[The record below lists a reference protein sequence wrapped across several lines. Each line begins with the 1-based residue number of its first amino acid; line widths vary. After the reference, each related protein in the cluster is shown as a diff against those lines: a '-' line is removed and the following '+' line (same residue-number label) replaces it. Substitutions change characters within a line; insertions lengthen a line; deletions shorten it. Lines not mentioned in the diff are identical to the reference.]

1 MATEDAALDKLKADS
16 PQAARML
23 TDFGQRNESLRQA
36 MPAMA
41 AAVDLIVDVVQKGGT
56 VFLCGNGGSFADAM
70 HIKGELGKS
79 FERPR
84 PLHDKDVLARLAD
97 LPMGRQ
103 LAEHLEV
110 GIPAVVLAES
120 HALATAYAND
130 RDPLLVM
137 AQDLLAFIC
146 RGGRGV
152 LVGLSTSGESRN
164 VVAAMSLARAYQIP
178 VVALTG
184 PRRSTMSD
192 AADVV
197 IQAPGT
203 STAHV
208 QEGHLCIYHALCQAI
223 EASLFDGG
231 KP

>member
-1 MATEDAALDKLKADS
+1 MATEDAALGRLTADS
-16 PQAARML
+16 PEAARVL
-23 TDFGQRNESLRQA
+23 ADFGQRNEALRQA
-36 MPAMA
+36 IPAMA
-41 AAVDLIVDVVQKGGT
+41 AAVELIVDVVRKGGT

-79 FERPR
+79 FERAR

-97 LPMGRQ
+97 LPMGEQ

-110 GIPAVVLAES
+110 GIPAVVLGES

-130 RDPLLVM
+130 RDPVLVM
-137 AQDLLAFIC
+137 AQDLLAFVC

-152 LVGLSTSGESRN
+152 LLGLSTSGGSRN
-164 VVAAMSLARAYQIP
+164 VVAAMSLARAYKIP
-178 VVALTG
+178 VIALTG
-184 PRRSTMSD
+184 PRRSQMGDLT
-192 AADVV
+192 DVV
-197 IQAPGT
+197 IQAPGD